1 MKIIDLTSENSQGI
15 QQAAILLMEGFRD
28 VASSDWNTLSGAMSE
43 VEESLQSDRISRVA
57 LNDEENVVGWIG
69 GMAEYNGNV
78 WELHPL
84 VVRADCRKQ
93 GVGRALVLDFEQQ
106 VFERGGCTIFLGTDD
121 ENNRSSIGGVE
132 LYPNVLGKLQTIN
145 NLREHPFEFYQKL
158 GFEVVGIIPDANG
171 IGKPDIQMAKRV
183 GRITRQD

>member
-28 VASSDWNTLSGAMSE
+28 SASSDWNTLSGAMVE
-43 VEESLQSDRISRVA
+43 VEESLHPHRISRA
-57 LNDEENVVGWIG
+57 AIDDGGNVVGWIS

-84 VVRADCRKQ
+84 VVRAGFRKQ
-93 GVGRALVLDFEQQ
+93 GIGRALVIDFEEQ

-121 ENNRSSIGGVE
+121 ENNRTSIGGVD
-132 LYPNVLGKLQTIN
+132 LYPNVLSKLQTIK
-145 NLREHPFEFYQKL
+145 NLSEHPFEFYQKL
-158 GFEVVGIIPDANG
+158 GFEIVGIIPDANG

-183 GRITRQD
+183 GKITRQD